1 MTQKSLAPRLTR
13 RPAGD
18 INRLVEQVTDGMIT
32 EILDQIPE
40 LAVMYLVNAVAFDAE
55 WETPYDESQIQD
67 AVFYAEDGSGPGGFH
82 DVRYHVPLSD
92 HGTCPRAFVGLTRR
106 AMTLWRCFRR
116 RDCH

>member
-1 MTQKSLAPRLTR
+1 
-13 RPAGD
+13 
-18 INRLVEQVTDGMIT
+18 MIT

-67 AVFYAEDGSGPGGFH
+67 ATFYAEDGSGQEVSMMYDTTYRYLTMEHAEGF
-82 DVRYHVPLSD
+82 
-92 HGTCPRAFVGLTRR
+92 AGLTRR